1 MKMNEQATGA
11 RRADENRVDE
21 PGSVVAQVRAVAAR
35 LRGVARS
42 LTVEDPRAARAVAR
56 AGQRIE
62 RLGATLRTPRPR
74 SWLYAASRVVRQLPS
89 VALET
94 LRGVAARRVK
104 PMRPSVNEAIFVPV
118 LKRPLDE
125 SRLPRHDGPS
135 GYFSA
140 RAEGATKNTI
150 PAATPPRS

>member
-1 MKMNEQATGA
+1 
-11 RRADENRVDE
+11 
-21 PGSVVAQVRAVAAR
+21 
-35 LRGVARS
+35 
-42 LTVEDPRAARAVAR
+42 
-56 AGQRIE
+56 
-62 RLGATLRTPRPR
+62 
-74 SWLYAASRVVRQLPS
+74 
-89 VALET
+89 
-94 LRGVAARRVK
+94 
-104 PMRPSVNEAIFVPV
+104 V